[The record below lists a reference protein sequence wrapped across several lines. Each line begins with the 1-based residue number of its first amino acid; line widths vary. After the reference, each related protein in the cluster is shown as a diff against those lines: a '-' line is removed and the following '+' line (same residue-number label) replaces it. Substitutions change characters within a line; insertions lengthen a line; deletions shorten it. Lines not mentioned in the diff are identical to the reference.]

1 MLNVI
6 DVIKKKKTKQKERK
20 NEKIREST
28 PRTQN
33 ATTPFGIL
41 QPSCT
46 RKINYSRLD
55 ILKRRGVFF
64 ALFLFLFLAGLRFLN
79 SRIYS
84 SVYTRAFLYHVCI
97 WHSVATYMYMYVLC
111 TFYKA
116 SEKRL
121 RVYEQG
127 PGSLDWP
134 KDWFA
139 EVCGLYNS
147 TAIDCR

>member
-1 MLNVI
+1 
-6 DVIKKKKTKQKERK
+6 
-20 NEKIREST
+20 
-28 PRTQN
+28 
-33 ATTPFGIL
+33 
-41 QPSCT
+41 
-46 RKINYSRLD
+46 
-55 ILKRRGVFF
+55 
-64 ALFLFLFLAGLRFLN
+64 
-79 SRIYS
+79 
-84 SVYTRAFLYHVCI
+84 
-97 WHSVATYMYMYVLC
+97 MYMYVLC